1 MQTAFSGY
9 AAPTSSTTYT
19 PNQFFDVVLPNAS
32 RGCLRLVGYLIRK
45 TLGWS
50 DEHGN
55 PINPEAY
62 VSYRELI
69 EDAGISRGAIK
80 DAIQEALDKRFIQCL
95 RFGQPHR
102 PHEEGFSALYSLKW
116 DETEK
121 YLTKPDEFNGF
132 FSGNGNLTHIPNEF
146 FDYTIPREP
155 LAIVQVIGVIIRT
168 SIGWQSKFGFR
179 RMQTELSFSEIMRRT
194 GINSRTTV
202 SNAIKAAI
210 DGNHIRRVEHGVFD
224 PNAGVASKATVYA
237 LRWLDDDGGKP
248 RSERLVENPV
258 EGLEPQATLFDF
270 DTADGS
276 KTGPA
281 PQFKKRTGKTT
292 VQKLDRS
299 STVQKADREDG
310 SESEPDKRSK
320 IGPATVQEVDCLEFK
335 KRTDIK
341 TTNLNNESKQQQT
354 ESVAVAGGSALSL
367 LAGRLIAEGVESLRA
382 AAIVKDFPAERIV
395 RQLEALPSRKIRSSK
410 TGFLIRAIELDIP
423 IPSDLKVPESGAR
436 KLASH
441 FYAELGGNEGEPVS
455 HVGDSDEDAAS
466 SLLQKFPAQL
476 QDNPAQLGRDFGRYV
491 IKQTSGAKFP
501 VRTLTLAVRSY
512 GDEFLGGRRAR
523 FEADLQ
529 KRALERRTEHEKTFQ
544 PEYQAYVRA
553 VVEAIPVEDPEL
565 WAAFET
571 WVSAKIERRRRMSDT
586 IYRRSQEQLAD
597 PEGRV
602 SFVIEFLAEVRP
614 EMIPAFWDW
623 DAKINQQPFSRE
635 GVSQ

>member
-1 MQTAFSGY
+1 VQTAFSGY

-55 PINPEAY
+55 PINPEAH

-102 PHEEGFSALYSLKW
+102 PNEEGFSALYSLKW

-121 YLTKPDEFNGF
+121 YITKPDEFNGF

-202 SNAIKAAI
+202 SNAIKAAVE
-210 DGNHIRRVEHGVFD
+210 GNHIRRVEHGVFD
-224 PNAGVASKATVYA
+224 PHAGVASKATVYA
-237 LRWLDDDGGKP
+237 LRWLDDGGKP
-248 RSERLVENPV
+248 KAEKTVDNSPSESST
-258 EGLEPQATLFDF
+258 QATLFDL
-270 DTADGS
+270 DNEDGS

-281 PQFKKRTGKTT
+281 PQFKNRTGRTT

-299 STVQKADREDG
+299 STVQKSDREDS

-320 IGPATVQEVDCLEFK
+320 TGPATVQEVDCLEFK

-341 TTNLNNESKQQQT
+341 TTNLNNDSKQQQT
-354 ESVAVAGGSALSL
+354 GPVAVAGGSSLSL
-367 LAGRLIAEGVESLRA
+367 LAGRLIAEGVEPSRA
-382 AAIVKDFPAERIV
+382 ACLVKDFPAEKIV
-395 RQLEALPSRKIRSSK
+395 KQLEALPSRKIRSSK

-423 IPSDLKVPESGAR
+423 TSSDLRVSESGAR

-455 HVGDSDEDAAS
+455 HVGDSDEDAAT
-466 SLLQKFPAQL
+466 SLLQKFPVQL
-476 QDNPAQLGRDFGRYV
+476 QENPAQLGRDFGRYV
-491 IKQTSGAKFP
+491 IKATAGAKFP

-529 KRALERRTEHEKTFQ
+529 KRAHERRAEHERSFQ
-544 PEYQAYVRA
+544 PAYQTYVRT
-553 VVEAIPVEDPEL
+553 VVEGIQGLDPEL
-565 WAAFET
+565 WTAFET

-586 IYRRSQEQLAD
+586 MYRRSQEQLAD

-602 SFVIEFLAEVRP
+602 SFVTEFLAETRP

-623 DAKINQQPFSRE
+623 DAKINEQPFSRE
-635 GVSQ
+635 GVSP

>member
-1 MQTAFSGY
+1 MNTAFHGY

-32 RGCLRLVGYLIRK
+32 RGCLRLVAYLIRK

-55 PINPEAY
+55 PVNAEAH

-80 DAIQEALDKRFIQCL
+80 DAIQEAVDKRFVQCL

-116 DETEK
+116 DDTEK
-121 YLTKPDEFNGF
+121 YLTKPEEFNGF

-155 LAIVQVIGVIIRT
+155 LAVVQVIGVIIRT

-179 RMQTELSFSEIMRRT
+179 RMQTELSFSDIMRRT

-202 SNAIKAAI
+202 SNAIKSAVE
-210 DGNHIRRVEHGVFD
+210 GNHIRRVEHGVFD

-237 LRWLDDDGGKP
+237 LRWLDEGCGKP
-248 RSERLVENPV
+248 VEKV
-258 EGLEPQATLFDF
+258 EATKETQATLFEFDF
-270 DTADGS
+270 EDGS
-276 KTGPA
+276 KSGPA
-281 PQFKKRTGKTT
+281 TQFKKQTGKTT
-292 VQKLDRS
+292 VQKVDRS
-299 STVQKADREDG
+299 STVQKTDRVDS
-310 SESEPDKRSK
+310 SESEPDERSK
-320 IGPATVQEVDCLEFK
+320 SGPATVQEVDCLEFN

-341 TTNLNNESKQQQT
+341 TTNLNNKSKQQQT
-354 ESVAVAGGSALSL
+354 EPVAVAGGSSLSL
-367 LAGRLIAEGVESLRA
+367 LVGRLIAEGVDPKRA
-382 AAIVKDFPAERIV
+382 AQLVKDFPAERIV
-395 RQLEALPSRKIRSSK
+395 KQLEALPSRKVKTSK

-423 IPSDLKVPESGAR
+423 NASASKVPESGAR

-455 HVGDSDEDAAS
+455 HVADADEDAAT
-466 SLLQKFPAQL
+466 SLLEKFPVQL

-491 IKQTSGAKFP
+491 VKQTAGAKFP
-501 VRTLTLAVRSY
+501 IRTLTLAVRSY
-512 GDEFLGGRRAR
+512 GDEFLGARRAR
-523 FEADLQ
+523 FETDLR
-529 KRALERRTEHEKTFQ
+529 KRAQEKRSEHEKRFEPDYQ
-544 PEYQAYVRA
+544 EYLHAMVAHIQT
-553 VVEAIPVEDPEL
+553 ENPEL
-565 WAAFET
+565 WSSFET

-586 IYRRSQEQLAD
+586 MYRRSQEQLAD

-602 SFVIEFLAEVRP
+602 SFVIEFLSEAHPDMVP
-614 EMIPAFWDW
+614 SFWDW
-623 DAKINQQPFSRE
+623 DAKHNAQPFSME
-635 GVSQ
+635 GVSK